1 MKLRR
6 LGKDGPEL
14 PALGLGCMGM
24 SPLGPQPGRH
34 VAAQDAESVATIQ
47 AALDAGIRLVDTG
60 DFYGMG
66 HNELLLR
73 EALRGRRDQAFLSVK
88 FGMMIAPSG
97 APLGLDV
104 GPRAVKNFCSYSLE
118 RLGADVIDL
127 YQPGRIPTSAP
138 IEETVGA
145 IADLIKEGK
154 VRYLGLSELT
164 GAQLRRAHAIHPVT
178 AVEVE
183 YSLAGR
189 AIESDLLP
197 VARELG
203 VGVVAYSVAAQ
214 GLLTGEIKGPPPP
227 GDARNWTPR
236 FQGEAL
242 AKNLGVVAEF
252 QKIAAAKGCTP
263 TQLAVAWVL
272 AQGDDI
278 VALMGMSNRS
288 RIRENLEATDILLTA
303 EERAAL
309 DRLFAPG
316 AIEGDRYA
324 PQIVKMWRM

>member
-34 VAAQDAESVATIQ
+34 DAAQDAESVATIQ
-47 AALDAGIRLVDTG
+47 AALDAGIRLVNTG

-97 APLGLDV
+97 LDI

-127 YQPGRIPTSAP
+127 YQPGRIPVSAP

-145 IADLIKEGK
+145 ITDLIAEGK
-154 VRYLGLSELT
+154 VRYLGLSEVT
-164 GAQLRRAHAIHPVT
+164 GAQLRRAHAVHPVT

-197 VARELG
+197 VTRELG

-214 GLLTGEIKGPPPP
+214 GLLTGAIKGPPPP

>member
-34 VAAQDAESVATIQ
+34 DAAQDAESVATIQ

-66 HNELLLR
+66 HNESLLR

-97 APLGLDV
+97 APLGLDI
-104 GPRAVKNFCSYSLE
+104 GPSAVKNFCSYSLE

-145 IADLIKEGK
+145 IADLITEGK
-154 VRYLGLSELT
+154 VRYLGLSEVT
-164 GAQLRRAHAIHPVT
+164 GAQLRRAHAVHPVT

-214 GLLTGEIKGPPPP
+214 GLLTGAIKGRRRP
-227 GDARNWTPR
+227 ATPAIGR
-236 FQGEAL
+236 RAFR
-242 AKNLGVVAEF
+242 AKRL
-252 QKIAAAKGCTP
+252 QKILG
-263 TQLAVAWVL
+263 
-272 AQGDDI
+272 
-278 VALMGMSNRS
+278 SS
-288 RIRENLEATDILLTA
+288 RNSRKSQPR
-303 EERAAL
+303 RAARPRNL
-309 DRLFAPG
+309 PSPG
-316 AIEGDRYA
+316 C
-324 PQIVKMWRM
+324 WRRATTSWR